1 MSDSIK
7 LLLHFVLH
15 IIIATVLFA
24 AIAAGAFLLWLGTEW
39 LKARGFPDE
48 LYWGVWFV
56 AELTFGLDVLC
67 FVVFVLAE
75 VWKLVRE
82 IVESVRAPRSRP

>member
-1 MSDSIK
+1 MPESIK
-7 LLLHFVLH
+7 LLFHFVLH
-15 IIIATVLFA
+15 IV
-24 AIAAGAFLLWLGTEW
+24 IAAGAYLLWLGTEW
-39 LKARGFPDE
+39 LRARGFPDE

-82 IVESVRAPRSRP
+82 IVESVRNPKGRP